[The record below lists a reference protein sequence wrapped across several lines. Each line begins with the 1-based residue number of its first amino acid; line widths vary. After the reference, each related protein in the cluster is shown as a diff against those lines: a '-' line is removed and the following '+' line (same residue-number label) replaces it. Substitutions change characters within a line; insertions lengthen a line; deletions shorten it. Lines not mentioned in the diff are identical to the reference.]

1 MFRINSLYH
10 IYLDI
15 ISHVWVVKYVFISI
29 QYWSSCHYLRSFLH
43 QKRKWVEINVFA
55 MPTSSHGLCWV
66 PFLYL
71 WVVRTPMTLYG
82 DKKFYSSAFC
92 LYCMA
97 WSVKSMVFNS
107 VYTLYYFKHIF
118 MSVEWYLR
126 GAGESL
132 TAIWTLWYIWSILEI
147 VLLLCSAFGV
157 HFEGKHI
164 FLLCEQ
170 SDPLFYALCFI
181 THLIQDQYSISKTL

>member
-1 MFRINSLYH
+1 MAIQIVEKYSHWEAIIIPLFVCVLLALHGMKCVLY
-10 IYLDI
+10 
-15 ISHVWVVKYVFISI
+15 IS
-29 QYWSSCHYLRSFLH
+29 
-43 QKRKWVEINVFA
+43 
-55 MPTSSHGLCWV
+55 
-66 PFLYL
+66 
-71 WVVRTPMTLYG
+71 RT
-82 DKKFYSSAFC
+82 
-92 LYCMA
+92 
-97 WSVKSMVFNS
+97 SVKSMVFNS

-164 FLLCEQ
+164 FSLCEQ
-170 SDPLFYALCFI
+170 SDHLFYALCFI

>member
-1 MFRINSLYH
+1 M
-10 IYLDI
+10 
-15 ISHVWVVKYVFISI
+15 VKYVFISI
-29 QYWSSCHYLRSFLH
+29 QYWSSCHYLRNFFASKEKMGRNQCFRDANFITRALLDTLLIFIGYTNPTDSIWG
-43 QKRKWVEINVFA
+43 QNVLFK
-55 MPTSSHGLCWV
+55 CI
-66 PFLYL
+66 
-71 WVVRTPMTLYG
+71 
-82 DKKFYSSAFC
+82 

-97 WSVKSMVFNS
+97 WSLKSMLLNS
-107 VYTLYYFKHIF
+107 VYTLYCFKHIF

-164 FLLCEQ
+164 FSLCEQ

-181 THLIQDQYSISKTL
+181 THLIQDQYSTYWSYVATTKI